1 MANGLR
7 EMTVT
12 DANSQVA
19 RAIRDELCRLGL
31 VSPDRA
37 DALEKA
43 VSAGS
48 IKAEDWYL
56 AIESSLPA
64 QQGAADADKQLG

>member
-1 MANGLR
+1 M
-7 EMTVT
+7 T

>member
-1 MANGLR
+1 
-7 EMTVT
+7 MTVT

-31 VSPDRA
+31 ISPDRA

-43 VSAGS
+43 VGAGS

-64 QQGAADADKQLG
+64 QQGAADADQQPG

>member
-1 MANGLR
+1 M
-7 EMTVT
+7 T

-43 VSAGS
+43 VSSGS

-56 AIESSLPA
+56 AIEASLPV
-64 QQGAADADKQLG
+64 QQGAADGDQ

>member
-1 MANGLR
+1 M
-7 EMTVT
+7 T

-64 QQGAADADKQLG
+64 QQGAAYADKQPR